1 MSYFQVIVL
10 LVDDML
16 PHAST
21 DVHVLVCDLLQVPV
35 AAGVFGVAVTTPS
48 QRSLAVAEPNAASI
62 AAAPGL
68 QPRSALFATD
78 PVAVIT
84 GAVIIYF
91 QVIVLLVDDILTTRI
106 Y

>member
-1 MSYFQVIVL
+1 
-10 LVDDML
+10 ML

-62 AAAPGL
+62 AAALDYSQGL
-68 QPRSALFATD
+68 HC
-78 PVAVIT
+78 
-84 GAVIIYF
+84 
-91 QVIVLLVDDILTTRI
+91 LLLILLL
-106 Y
+106 